1 MSRNIG
7 LLIPDF
13 YGGGA
18 ERVALNLAKGLK
30 NIGCDVTL
38 LVLRKGGA
46 FQEDVPDKIRVVE
59 LQRKRMLTSIP
70 ALAEVVKSEEFDAII
85 SFKNYVNIC
94 LLAASLIA
102 GRKTPII
109 VTEHNHL
116 STKKPSEGKFIRK
129 YLFHLF
135 SRILIRF
142 LYPYADHIVGVSQGV
157 ADDLKTTVKLRKPV
171 DVVYNPVVS
180 GELLQTILS
189 EDDLDP
195 WFSSDEPVIIGV
207 GRLTEQKNF
216 SLLIEAFRRVNER
229 KPCRLIIFGEGEQRE
244 MLEALIDKL
253 NLNDRISLPGFSDKI
268 YASMSAANL
277 FVLSSK
283 WEGLPTVLIE
293 AMACGTPVVS
303 VDCPSGPD
311 EILESGKWG
320 RIVAIKNA
328 EALAKAMIDT
338 LNAESSPDIKKRA
351 ADFGFDVAAKKY
363 LNLLSKKI
371 DGKNPEIS

>member
-1 MSRNIG
+1 MPRNIA

-18 ERVALNLAKGLK
+18 ERVALNLATGLK

-38 LVLRKGGA
+38 LVLKKRGSFKEEVP
-46 FQEDVPDKIRVVE
+46 EDIGIVE
-59 LQRKRMLTSIP
+59 LQRSRMLTSIF
-70 ALAEVVKSEEFDAII
+70 ALAEVVESKEFDAII

-94 LLAASLIA
+94 LLAASLIS
-102 GRKTPII
+102 GRKTPVI

-129 YLFHLF
+129 NLFHLF
-135 SRILIRF
+135 SRTLIRF
-142 LYPYADHIVGVSQGV
+142 LYPYADHIVGVSKGV
-157 ADDLKTTVKLRKPV
+157 ANDLQKTAKFRRDV

-180 GELLQTILS
+180 RKLLEHQPSSDNLY
-189 EDDLDP
+189 P
-195 WFSSDEPVIIGV
+195 WFSNSEPVIIGV

-216 SLLIEAFRRVNER
+216 SLLIKAFRHVNER
-229 KPCRLIIFGEGEQRE
+229 VPSRLIIFGEGDQRE
-244 MLEALIDKL
+244 LLEALVKKL
-253 NLNDRISLPGFSDKI
+253 NLDDRVSLPGFSDEI
-268 YASMSAANL
+268 FASMSAADL

-320 RIVAIKNA
+320 RIVPMDDA
-328 EALAKAMIDT
+328 EALANAMVET
-338 LNAESSPDIKKRA
+338 LNAENFPDVKSRA
-351 ADFGFDVAAKKY
+351 ADFGFNVAAENY
-363 LNLLSKKI
+363 LRLLSGKSLMDKI
-371 DGKNPEIS
+371 R

>member
-1 MSRNIG
+1 MPRNIA

-18 ERVALNLAKGLK
+18 ERVALNLASGLK

-38 LVLRKGGA
+38 LVLKKRGSFKG
-46 FQEDVPDKIRVVE
+46 EVPENIDIVE
-59 LQRKRMLTSIP
+59 LQRSRMLTSIF
-70 ALAEVVKSEEFDAII
+70 ALAEVVESKEFDAII

-94 LLAASLIA
+94 LLAASLIS

-129 YLFHLF
+129 KLFHLF
-135 SRILIRF
+135 SRTLIRF
-142 LYPYADHIVGVSQGV
+142 LYPYADHIVGVSKGV
-157 ADDLKTTVKLRKPV
+157 ANDLQKTAKLSRDV

-180 GELLQTILS
+180 SKLLEHQPSSDHLH
-189 EDDLDP
+189 P
-195 WFSSDEPVIIGV
+195 WFSNSEPVIIGV

-216 SLLIEAFRRVNER
+216 SLLIKAFRRVNER
-229 KPCRLIIFGEGEQRE
+229 VPSRLIIFGEGDQRE
-244 MLEALIDKL
+244 MLESLIKKL
-253 NLNDRISLPGFSDKI
+253 NLDDRVSLAGFSDEI
-268 YASMSAANL
+268 FASMSAADL

-320 RIVAIKNA
+320 RIVPMDDA
-328 EALAKAMIDT
+328 EALVDAMAET
-338 LNAESSPDIKKRA
+338 LNAENFPDVKSRA
-351 ADFGFDVAAKKY
+351 VDFGFNVAAENY
-363 LNLLSKKI
+363 LSLLS
-371 DGKNPEIS
+371 GKS